1 MVKSVDSGLLQQLAT
16 PSSNPMGALLQGM
29 DTSRDRRMQEQVFDL
44 QRQRVQY
51 EGQRIGLEREK
62 LDMLKAEAV
71 RNAQLL
77 KQKQQAIS
85 DAGLTG
91 LEAAAAAED
100 PLKFFELRDK
110 KKEKS
115 VSYQTVNGKREA
127 IWTTKDG
134 TIERQVLGPADGP
147 EYMHETDAQGNITF
161 LKRVGDSV
169 TPIATVEGIG
179 KPTVG
184 RTEHDVDKVAA
195 RRRVEQTESLK
206 IAQRDMEEAIVLLQE
221 TPHAA
226 GIPGVAI
233 EYGGKPLAQ
242 LPAWLGG
249 NFIADWADTKK
260 VSAVRTQLR
269 TLLGSTVKLIDQSG
283 RYTDRD
289 IALAKEIQ
297 GATDW
302 KTGAPEAIASL
313 QQLSY
318 VMKYRMLNPDGTPV
332 YPEIYYRDE
341 PPVGF
346 IEKEVDSEGNI
357 LGEYQYLGHFK
368 GPSHPRAW
376 RQIK

>member
-29 DTSRDRRMQEQVFDL
+29 DTSRDRRMQEQVFGL
-44 QRQRVQY
+44 QQQRVQY

-161 LKRVGDSV
+161 LKRDGDSV

-195 RRRVEQTESLK
+195 RRREEQTER
-206 IAQRDMEEAIVLLQE
+206 INVAHRDMQEAITMLQQ
-221 TPHAA
+221 TPEAA
-226 GIPGVAI
+226 GIPGVLI
-233 EYGGKPLAQ
+233 ENVAGPLAQ
-242 LPAWLGG
+242 LPTWLGG
-249 NFIADWADTKK
+249 SLVSDWTNTEKI
-260 VSAVRTQLR
+260 SAVRSHLTAM
-269 TLLGSTVKLIDQSG
+269 LGSTVTLIDQSG

-289 IALAKEIQ
+289 IELAKNIQ
-297 GATDW
+297 GALDW
-302 KTGAPEAIASL
+302 RKGAPEAVASL
-313 QQLSY
+313 RQLSY
-318 VMKYRMLNPDGTPV
+318 LMKYRMLNPDGTPV
-332 YPEIYYRDE
+332 FPEIYYRDE

-346 IEKEVDSEGNI
+346 VLD
-357 LGEYQYLGHFK
+357 GEYQYLGHPK
-368 GPSHPRAW
+368 GPNHPQAW
-376 RQIK
+376 RKIK